1 MNNGQKQFHRLL
13 RVLLPIVILSG
24 IMIGSFSVSR
34 AQIGAQ
40 TAHNYVKATV
50 TAILQDD
57 ADGLPFNGSQLVRAR
72 LTSGTWKG
80 EEVELSNS
88 NSYQRGAFCQEGTKI
103 IALVQQGSDGI
114 ISGSVYNYDR
124 TGMLWGLLALFLI
137 SLLAVGGWK
146 GAATIYALA
155 FTFACVIF
163 LYLPLL
169 YAGWNGIAA
178 SALTA
183 VVVLAASIYILNGWS
198 RKSVCSILGTTAG
211 VCISGGLALLF
222 GSIGHLNGFHMSE
235 VESMIYIANA
245 SKLRVGDLL
254 YAGVL
259 VSGLGAVMDVSV
271 SMAAAMEEVHAK
283 APQLSPW
290 ELFRS
295 GMTVGHDMIGT
306 MSNTLILA
314 YTGSATGALLTIY
327 SYEMPFLQV
336 TGYNSIMIELLYGL
350 CGTIGVILTVPIQAG
365 ITAFALRHAKKEF
378 VC

>member
-1 MNNGQKQFHRLL
+1 
-13 RVLLPIVILSG
+13 
-24 IMIGSFSVSR
+24 MIGSFSVSR

-88 NSYQRGAFCQEGTKI
+88 NSYQRGALCQEGTKI

-155 FTFACVIF
+155 FTFVCVIF

-198 RKSVCSILGTTAG
+198 RKSVCSILGTTA
-211 VCISGGLALLF
+211 
-222 GSIGHLNGFHMSE
+222 FHMVFRSSSGAAFLFICFCTLE
-235 VESMIYIANA
+235 VKA
-245 SKLRVGDLL
+245 SPYPEALWRSRISSHLKSWFRSAQRWKSLAAASIFHIRSRMGICRFCSTSRK
-254 YAGVL
+254 YSL
-259 VSGLGAVMDVSV
+259 VSSRAV
-271 SMAAAMEEVHAK
+271 K
-283 APQLSPW
+283 
-290 ELFRS
+290 
-295 GMTVGHDMIGT
+295 
-306 MSNTLILA
+306 
-314 YTGSATGALLTIY
+314 
-327 SYEMPFLQV
+327 
-336 TGYNSIMIELLYGL
+336 SI
-350 CGTIGVILTVPIQAG
+350 
-365 ITAFALRHAKKEF
+365 
-378 VC
+378 

>member
-1 MNNGQKQFHRLL
+1 
-13 RVLLPIVILSG
+13 
-24 IMIGSFSVSR
+24 
-34 AQIGAQ
+34 
-40 TAHNYVKATV
+40 
-50 TAILQDD
+50 
-57 ADGLPFNGSQLVRAR
+57 
-72 LTSGTWKG
+72 
-80 EEVELSNS
+80 
-88 NSYQRGAFCQEGTKI
+88 
-103 IALVQQGSDGI
+103 
-114 ISGSVYNYDR
+114 
-124 TGMLWGLLALFLI
+124 MLWGLLALFLI

-198 RKSVCSILGTTAG
+198 RKSVCSILGTSLG

-235 VESMIYIANA
+235 VESMVYIANA

-259 VSGLGAVMDVSV
+259 ISGLGAVMDVSV

-283 APQLSPW
+283 APELSPW